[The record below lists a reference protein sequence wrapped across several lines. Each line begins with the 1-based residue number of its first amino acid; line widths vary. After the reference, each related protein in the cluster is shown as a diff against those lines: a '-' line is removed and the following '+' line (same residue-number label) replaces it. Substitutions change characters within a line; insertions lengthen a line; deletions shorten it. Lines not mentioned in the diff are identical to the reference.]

1 MSRRAEAF
9 SQRRPFFL
17 LLGVCLFCVL
27 SVRAVLVGGAGAA
40 GVRLLA
46 VLAGGHPLVDP
57 VQTASL
63 LEVPDLPR
71 GGETLDGCRERR
83 EGV

>member
-1 MSRRAEAF
+1 MSRRAEAV
-9 SQRRPFFL
+9 SPSS
-17 LLGVCLFCVL
+17 GCVCAFWGLL

-71 GGETLDGCRERR
+71 GGETLDGCRGRR
-83 EGV
+83 GGV